1 MDLWDRRNGK
11 RVLGGVGWGDIM
23 VGMFCKKEDKK
34 TKEKYFWI
42 EDVKYLSDI
51 RLFNLILFKRYPFT
65 DVYHSLYNLMMMR
78 RNRMTYTVDV
88 A

>member
-23 VGMFCKKEDKK
+23 VSMFCKKEDKK

-42 EDVKYLSDI
+42 EDVRYLSDI
-51 RLFNLILFKRYPFT
+51 RLFNLILFKRYPYT